1 MDAVIDTLALAER
14 LEREYG
20 DDPERARRH
29 ARILGDRAESSDLAT
44 KQDIKEL
51 RADVQHEIGG
61 LRTEIGGLRTELQH
75 EIGGLRTELQHEIGG
90 LRADVQHEIA
100 VLRTEIREVEQR
112 LRAELHKEIGG
123 VRGEMGA
130 LAWKMTGLLLAQTAA
145 LVALI
150 KLLP

>member
-1 MDAVIDTLALAER
+1 MIDTLALAER

-29 ARILGDRAESSDLAT
+29 ARILGDMAESGDLAT

-51 RADVQHEIGG
+51 RADFQHEIGG
-61 LRTEIGGLRTELQH
+61 LRADFQHEIGGLRAELQH
-75 EIGGLRTELQHEIGG
+75 EIGGLRTEL
-90 LRADVQHEIA
+90 
-100 VLRTEIREVEQR
+100 
-112 LRAELHKEIGG
+112 HKEIGG
-123 VRGEMGA
+123 VRGEMAA

>member
-1 MDAVIDTLALAER
+1 MIDTLALAER

-29 ARILGDRAESSDLAT
+29 ARILGDMAESGDLAT

-51 RADVQHEIGG
+51 RADVQHEIGS
-61 LRTEIGGLRTELQH
+61 LRTET
-75 EIGGLRTELQHEIGG
+75 
-90 LRADVQHEIA
+90 QHEIA

-123 VRGEMGA
+123 VRGEIGA
-130 LAWKMTGLLLAQTAA
+130 VRGEIGDMAWKVAGLLLAQGAA
-145 LVALI
+145 IVTLI

>member
-1 MDAVIDTLALAER
+1 MIDTLALAER

-29 ARILGDRAESSDLAT
+29 ARILGDMAESGDLAT
-44 KQDIKEL
+44 KQDIKE
-51 RADVQHEIGG
+51 
-61 LRTEIGGLRTELQH
+61 
-75 EIGGLRTELQHEIGG
+75 

-123 VRGEMGA
+123 VRGEIGA
-130 LAWKMTGLLLAQTAA
+130 VRGEIGAMAWKVAGLLLAQGAA
-145 LVALI
+145 IVTLI

>member
-1 MDAVIDTLALAER
+1 VIDTLALAER

-29 ARILGDRAESSDLAT
+29 ARILGDMAESSDLAT

-51 RADVQHEIGG
+51 RADVQHEI
-61 LRTEIGGLRTELQH
+61 
-75 EIGGLRTELQHEIGG
+75 
-90 LRADVQHEIA
+90 A
-100 VLRTEIREVEQR
+100 VLRTEIREIEQR